1 MRSMHWHK
9 RGKTTSRRNRDPAL
23 VRSDGCKKEGRST
36 MTYIHIV
43 GVRMNPWAWK
53 GCYLRSTVLR
63 FPTCLNTLK
72 SIIYV
77 DDMGFGEPI
86 LFQLMEIRFF
96 PRSNFY
102 YELWKRD
109 RKVLFFIMNK
119 KVFEDFVLLFHY
131 SITRSRFLSGNKISF
146 CYKNKIFIWKNGII
160 IRE

>member
-23 VRSDGCKKEGRST
+23 VRSDECKKEGRST

-96 PRSNFY
+96 PIFITSFEKEIAKFY
-102 YELWKRD
+102 FLLWI
-109 RKVLFFIMNK
+109 RKYSKILFFYSTTRLLDL
-119 KVFEDFVLLFHY
+119 DFCQAIKYHFV
-131 SITRSRFLSGNKISF
+131 IKIRFSLG
-146 CYKNKIFIWKNGII
+146 
-160 IRE
+160 RME